1 MSTTKIVHGYRSK
14 AYHEVMVTSLVADH
28 AKDNLLRL
36 LSDSNPSNYLK
47 KFKDDWEYFT
57 MEVEFPEGSNLGD

>member
-14 AYHEVMVTSLVADH
+14 AYHEIMVTSLDANH

-36 LSDSNPSNYLK
+36 LKNFNTLNYLK
-47 KFKDDWEYFT
+47 NFKDDWEYFT

>member
-14 AYHEVMVTSLVADH
+14 SHHEIMVTSLVADH

-36 LSDSNPSNYLK
+36 LRDAHPVDNLK
-47 KFKDDWEYFT
+47 KFKDYWEYFT
-57 MEVEFPEGSNLGD
+57 MEVEFPDGSNLGD